1 MKATG
6 ILKGLKNVENLARAT
21 KFQRLR
27 HNPVKY
33 LRAIGFRDLFYA
45 RHQRSKAVVAPTFF
59 GVDMHLLLPASTDIY
74 LTGGKTHDSEI
85 RLAHFLI
92 NQLQTGDVFVDVG
105 AHYGYFSLLA
115 AQLVGPQGQVF
126 AFEAAPATFRVL
138 QQNFTGLINAHCW
151 HQAVADT
158 QGELVFYEFPNLY
171 SEYNALDINQ
181 FKDEDWYATAPPT
194 AVTVAAVPLGDFFQ
208 QESLLPQV
216 IKIDVEGAEYNVI
229 KGMQDFL
236 AEHPVLVVME
246 YLAAHRS
253 NDEHVLAEKLL
264 RSLGYDTY
272 LIDREGQLA
281 ATTDIGSYLET
292 QGLESDNVVFKK
304 KESLHQ
310 AGSTS

>member
-1 MKATG
+1 MNTTG
-6 ILKGLKNVENLARAT
+6 LLKGLKKVTNLARAT
-21 KFQRLR
+21 KFQRLLN
-27 HNPVKY
+27 NPVKY
-33 LRAIGFRDLFYA
+33 LKAIVFRDFFYA
-45 RHQRSKAVVAPTFF
+45 RHQRSKGVVAPTFF
-59 GVDMHLLLPASTDIY
+59 GTDMHLLLPASTDIY

-92 NQLQTGDVFVDVG
+92 NQLQPGNTFVDVG

-115 AQLVGPQGQVF
+115 AQLVGPQGLVF
-126 AFEAAPATFRVL
+126 AFEAAPATFRIL
-138 QQNFTGLINAHCW
+138 QQNFTGLINAHCR
-151 HQAVADT
+151 HNAVADT

-181 FKDEDWYATAPPT
+181 FKNEEWYATAPPT
-194 AVTVAAVPLGDFFQ
+194 AVTVAAVPLGAFFQ
-208 QESLLPQV
+208 QASLLPQV

-264 RSLGYDTY
+264 RSLGYGTFI
-272 LIDREGQLA
+272 IDREGQLA
-281 ATTDIGSYLET
+281 AITDIGSYLVE

-304 KESLHQ
+304 EGIPAPDQ
-310 AGSTS
+310 